1 TLYRTE
7 SALSDLWSELALAS
21 ELGVAIKF
29 LDVHGARE
37 LEPALAPV
45 FEAAVHWIDVAS
57 LTNPLAVTRAYAT
70 RFAALGGLVLAG
82 GARSFPPAG
91 GPWRVGKSGGAG
103 APHPAG
109 GPPAPRAPRVPQ
121 PPP

>member
-1 TLYRTE
+1 AVAEHEPLLGESGATRYLRRNGFLTLYRTE

-57 LTNPLAVTRAYAT
+57 LTNPLAVTRAYAA
-70 RFAALGGLVLAG
+70 RYAALGGLALAG
-82 GARSFPPAG
+82 RARPVPPA
-91 GPWRVGKSGGAG
+91 VG
-103 APHPAG
+103 PAG
-109 GPPAPRAPRVPQ
+109 
-121 PPP
+121 